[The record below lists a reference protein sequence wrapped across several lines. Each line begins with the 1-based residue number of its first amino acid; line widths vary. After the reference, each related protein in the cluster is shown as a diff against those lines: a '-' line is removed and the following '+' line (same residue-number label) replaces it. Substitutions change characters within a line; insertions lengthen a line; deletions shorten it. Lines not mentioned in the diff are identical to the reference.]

1 MKRKDP
7 PALIVI
13 DVQQGFDDPYWGQR
27 NNPDAEKKIALL
39 LSAWRKA
46 KYPIIHFQ
54 HLSLE
59 SNSPL
64 REDRPGHIFKP
75 EAEPKDDELQ
85 MTKHVNSCFIGT
97 KLEETLRIG
106 KIQTVVLCGLTTDHC
121 VSTTTRMAGNLGF
134 TAYVVSDATATF
146 GKSLPDGSL
155 FEADLVHRVALASLH
170 NEFAEVITAEQILSK
185 FDLLGITISK

>member
-1 MKRKDP
+1 MLSLPTRGALMKQMKTNQT

-13 DVQQGFDDPYWGQR
+13 DVQQGFDDPYWGER
-27 NNPDAEKKIALL
+27 NNPDAEKKIAVL

-64 REDRPGHIFKP
+64 RKDRPGHAFKP
-75 EAEPKDDELQ
+75 EAEPEDSELI

-97 KLEETLRIG
+97 QLEETLRIG
-106 KIQTVVLCGLTTDHC
+106 KLHTVVLCGLTTDHC

-146 GKSLPDGSL
+146 GKSLPDGTA
-155 FEADLVHRVALASLH
+155 FDADLVHRVALASLH
-170 NEFAEVITAEQILSK
+170 KEFAEVMT
-185 FDLLGITISK
+185 

>member
-1 MKRKDP
+1 MKENDT

-27 NNPDAEKKIALL
+27 NNPDAEKQVALL
-39 LSAWRKA
+39 LSAWRRA

-64 REDRPGHIFKP
+64 REDRPGHVFKP
-75 EAEPKDDELQ
+75 EAEPGNGELI

-97 KLEETLRIG
+97 QLEETLRIG
-106 KIQTVVLCGLTTDHC
+106 KIHRVVLCGLTTDHC

-134 TAYVVSDATATF
+134 TTYVVSDATATF
-146 GKSLPDGSL
+146 GKSLPDGTA
-155 FEADLVHRVALASLH
+155 FDADLVHRVALASLH
-170 NEFAEVITAEQILSK
+170 NEFAEVLTAGQVLGK
-185 FDLLGITISK
+185 FGLLGITISK